1 MTGKEVSPT
10 RFYALWSRN
19 RAKKMLIK
27 NTGADTIGTSN
38 PVLVDCP
45 PMKGAETM
53 LRQSDKITAL
63 YCRLSRDDE
72 LQGDSNSIVNQKA
85 ILSKYAKE
93 NHFPNPQFFVDDGYS
108 GANFDRPSWSELV
121 ALIEDEK
128 VGVLIVKD
136 MSRLGRDYLR
146 VGLYTDVLFPE
157 KGVRFIAIS
166 NGIDSAQQQENDFTP
181 FLNII
186 NEWYCRD
193 TSKKIRAVM
202 KSKGEAGEHLCTNP
216 PYGYMK
222 DPDNKKQWI
231 VDGEAAEVVKRIF
244 ALCLDGYG
252 PSQIARIL
260 KEDKVITPTIHFQ
273 QTGRATRNA
282 PPDNPYNWTSDTI
295 ADILER
301 PEYQGHTVNFKTYK
315 QSYKS
320 KRTCYNPEEKWL
332 VFENT
337 HEAIIDADTWA
348 RVQELRKNKRRPA
361 RTGKTNMFSGIV
373 RCADCGEK
381 LYYCTSKN
389 FEARQDHFVCSTSR
403 LKGKAVCSTHFIRAV
418 VLEQG
423 VLAHMRLTIACVANH
438 EEQFR
443 KAMGAKQKAEA
454 KKELAAKRR
463 QLTQAERRIEELDRL
478 FKRIY
483 EDNAN
488 GKLSDSRFQMLADD
502 YEQEQEELREKLL
515 RLNEEIN
522 EQEEQS
528 ENIDRFIS
536 KVRKYLD
543 LDELTPAV
551 LNDMVKAVYVHA
563 PDKSKGHREQQIDI
577 SYDLVGILPASLLNN
592 LQNGETA

>member
-1 MTGKEVSPT
+1 M
-10 RFYALWSRN
+10 
-19 RAKKMLIK
+19 
-27 NTGADTIGTSN
+27 
-38 PVLVDCP
+38 
-45 PMKGAETM
+45 
-53 LRQSDKITAL
+53 
-63 YCRLSRDDE
+63 
-72 LQGDSNSIVNQKA
+72 

-93 NHFPNPQFFVDDGYS
+93 NHFSNTAFFVDDGYS
-108 GANFDRPSWSELV
+108 GTNFNRPSWGELLERIENGEV
-121 ALIEDEK
+121 AT
-128 VGVLIVKD
+128 LIVKD
-136 MSRLGRDYLR
+136 MSRLGRDYLK
-146 VGLYTDVLFPE
+146 VGFYTEVLFVE
-157 KGVRFIAIS
+157 KGVRFIAIN
-166 NGIDSAQQQENDFTP
+166 NGIDSANQQDSDFTP

-186 NEWYCRD
+186 NEWYAKD

-202 KSKGEAGEHLCTNP
+202 KSKGEAGEPLCTNP

-222 DPDNKKQWI
+222 DPDNKKKWI
-231 VDGEAAEVVKRIF
+231 VDEEAAEIVKRIF

-252 PSQIARIL
+252 PTQIARIL
-260 KEDKVITPTIHFQ
+260 KEDSVITPTIHFQ
-273 QTGRATRNA
+273 QTGRATRNT
-282 PPDNPYNWTSDTI
+282 PPNNPYNWTGDTI
-295 ADILER
+295 ADILEH

-320 KRTCYNPEEKWL
+320 KKTCYNPEEKWL

-348 RVQELRKNKRRPA
+348 RVQELRKNKRRPT

-403 LKGKAVCSTHFIRAV
+403 LKGKEVCSTHFIRAV

-423 VLAHMRLTIACVANH
+423 VLAHMRMTIACVANH

-443 KAMGAKQKAEA
+443 KAMGTKQKAEA
-454 KKELAAKRR
+454 KKELAAERR
-463 QLTQAERRIEELDRL
+463 QLTQGERRIEELDRL

-488 GKLSDSRFQMLADD
+488 GKLSDSRFQMLAGV

-515 RLNEEIN
+515 RLHEEIT

-543 LDELTPAV
+543 LEELTPAV

-577 SYDLVGILPASLLNN
+577 SYDLVGILPASLLND

>member
-1 MTGKEVSPT
+1 
-10 RFYALWSRN
+10 
-19 RAKKMLIK
+19 MLIK

-38 PVLVDCP
+38 PVLVVCP

>member
-1 MTGKEVSPT
+1 MS
-10 RFYALWSRN
+10 
-19 RAKKMLIK
+19 
-27 NTGADTIGTSN
+27 
-38 PVLVDCP
+38 
-45 PMKGAETM
+45 
-53 LRQSDKITAL
+53 RQSDNKVTAL
-63 YCRLSRDDE
+63 YARLSRDDE
-72 LQGDSNSIVNQKA
+72 LAGDSNSIVNQKA

-93 NHFPNPQFFVDDGYS
+93 NGFKNPLFFVDDGYS
-108 GANFDRPSWSELV
+108 GTNFNRPSWSELLEKIENCEV
-121 ALIEDEK
+121 AA
-128 VGVLIVKD
+128 LIVKD
-136 MSRLGRDYLR
+136 MSRLGRDYLK
-146 VGLYTDVLFPE
+146 VGFYTEVLFVE
-157 KGVRFIAIS
+157 KGVRFIAIN
-166 NGIDSAQQQENDFTP
+166 NGIDSANQQDSDFTP

-186 NEWYCRD
+186 NEWYAKD

-216 PYGYMK
+216 PYGYRK
-222 DPDNKKQWI
+222 DPANKKRWI
-231 VDGEAAEVVKRIF
+231 VDEEAAEVVKRIF

-260 KEDKVITPTIHFQ
+260 KKDKVITPTIHFQ
-273 QTGRATRNA
+273 QTGRAARNA
-282 PPDNPYNWTSDTI
+282 PPDNLYDWDNKTV
-295 ADILER
+295 AGILER

-320 KRTCYNPEEKWL
+320 KKTCYNPEEKWL

-337 HEAIIDADTWA
+337 HEAIIDADTWQ
-348 RVQELRKNKRRPA
+348 RVQELRKNKRRPT

-403 LKGKAVCSTHFIRAV
+403 LKGKEVCPTHFIRAV

-423 VLAHMRLTIACVANH
+423 VLAHMRMTIACVAKH

-443 KAMGAKQKAEA
+443 KAMGMKQKAEA
-454 KKELAAKRR
+454 KRELTAKRR

-488 GKLSDSRFQMLADD
+488 GKLSDSRFQMLSGD

-515 RLNEEIN
+515 RLNEEITK
-522 EQEEQS
+522 QEEQA
-528 ENIDRFIS
+528 ENTDRFIN

-543 LDELTPAV
+543 LDELTPTV

-563 PDKSKGHREQQIDI
+563 PDKSKGYREQQIDI
-577 SYDLVGILPASLLNN
+577 SYDLIGILPASLLND

>member
-1 MTGKEVSPT
+1 M
-10 RFYALWSRN
+10 
-19 RAKKMLIK
+19 
-27 NTGADTIGTSN
+27 
-38 PVLVDCP
+38 
-45 PMKGAETM
+45 
-53 LRQSDKITAL
+53 
-63 YCRLSRDDE
+63 
-72 LQGDSNSIVNQKA
+72 
-85 ILSKYAKE
+85 
-93 NHFPNPQFFVDDGYS
+93 DDGYS
-108 GANFDRPSWSELV
+108 GTNFNRPSWSELIEKIENGEV
-121 ALIEDEK
+121 AT
-128 VGVLIVKD
+128 LIVKD
-136 MSRLGRDYLR
+136 MSRLGRDYLK
-146 VGLYTDVLFPE
+146 VGFYTEVLFME
-157 KGVRFIAIS
+157 KGVRFIAIN
-166 NGIDSAQQQENDFTP
+166 NGIDSANQQDSDFTP

-186 NEWYCRD
+186 NEWYAKD

-202 KSKGEAGEHLCTNP
+202 KSKGEAGEHLCTSP
-216 PYGYMK
+216 PYGYQK
-222 DPDNKKQWI
+222 DPEDKKHWI
-231 VDGEAAEVVKRIF
+231 VDEGAAAVVKRIF

-252 PSQIARIL
+252 PTQIARIL
-260 KEDKVITPTIHFQ
+260 KEEQIITPTIHFQ

-282 PPDNPYNWTSDTI
+282 PPDNLYNWTGDTI

-320 KRTCYNPEEKWL
+320 KKTCYNPEEKWL

-337 HEAIIDADTWA
+337 HEAIIDADTWE
-348 RVQELRKNKRRPA
+348 RVQELRKNKRRPT
-361 RTGKTNMFSGIV
+361 RTGKTNMFSCIV

-381 LYYCTSKN
+381 LYYCTSRS

-403 LKGKAVCSTHFIRAV
+403 LKGKEVCPTHFIRAV

-423 VLAHMRLTIACVANH
+423 VLAHMRMTIACVANH

-454 KKELAAKRR
+454 KRELAVKRR

-488 GKLSDSRFQMLADD
+488 GKLSDSRFQMLSDD

-515 RLNEEIN
+515 LLNEEITQ
-522 EQEEQS
+522 QEEQTGK
-528 ENIDRFIS
+528 IDRFIG
-536 KVRKYLD
+536 KVQKYLD
-543 LDELTPAV
+543 LDELTPAI

-563 PDKSKGHREQQIDI
+563 PDKSKGYREQQIDI
-577 SYDLVGILPASLLNN
+577 SYDLVGILPAALLND

>member
-1 MTGKEVSPT
+1 MS
-10 RFYALWSRN
+10 
-19 RAKKMLIK
+19 
-27 NTGADTIGTSN
+27 TSN
-38 PVLVDCP
+38 PVMADCP
-45 PMKGAETM
+45 PMKGAENM
-53 LRQSDKITAL
+53 LRQSGKITAL

-72 LQGDSNSIVNQKA
+72 LTGDSNSIVNQKT

-93 NHFPNPQFFVDDGYS
+93 NGFKNPLFFVDDGYS
-108 GANFDRPSWSELV
+108 GTNFNRPSWSEL
-121 ALIEDEK
+121 LERIENGE
-128 VGVLIVKD
+128 VSTLIVKD
-136 MSRLGRDYLR
+136 MSRLGRDYLK
-146 VGLYTDVLFPE
+146 VGFYTEVLFVE
-157 KGVRFIAIS
+157 KGVRFIAIN
-166 NGIDSAQQQENDFTP
+166 NGIDSANQQDSDFTP

-186 NEWYCRD
+186 NEWYAKD

-222 DPDNKKQWI
+222 DPENKKQWI
-231 VDGEAAEVVKRIF
+231 VDEEAATVVKRIF

-252 PSQIARIL
+252 PSEIARIL
-260 KEDKVITPTIHFQ
+260 KTDKVLIPTAYWQAQGKTVNHSV
-273 QTGRATRNA
+273 
-282 PPDNPYNWTSDTI
+282 PENPYLWVSATV
-295 ADILER
+295 ADILEKKD
-301 PEYQGHTVNFKTYK
+301 YLGHTVNFKTYR

-320 KRTCYNPEEKWL
+320 KKKLYNPEEKQL

-337 HEAIIDADTWA
+337 HEAIIDADTWQ
-348 RVQELRKNKRRPA
+348 RVQELRKNKRRPT
-361 RTGKTNMFSGIV
+361 RTGKTNMFSGIA

-381 LYYCTSKN
+381 LYYCTSRN
-389 FEARQDHFVCSTSR
+389 FEARQDHFICSTSR
-403 LKGKAVCSTHFIRAV
+403 LKGKEVCPTHFIRAV

-423 VLAHMRLTIACVANH
+423 VLAHMRMTIACVANH

-454 KKELAAKRR
+454 KRELAAKRR

-483 EDNAN
+483 EDNTN
-488 GKLSDSRFQMLADD
+488 GKLSDSRFQMLSGD

-515 RLNEEIN
+515 RLNDEIN
-522 EQEEQS
+522 EQEEQA
-528 ENIDRFIS
+528 ENIDRFIG

-543 LDELTPAV
+543 LDELTPAI

-563 PDKSKGHREQQIDI
+563 PDKSKGYREQQIDI
-577 SYDLVGILPASLLNN
+577 SYDLVGILPLSLLNG

>member
-1 MTGKEVSPT
+1 MS
-10 RFYALWSRN
+10 
-19 RAKKMLIK
+19 
-27 NTGADTIGTSN
+27 
-38 PVLVDCP
+38 
-45 PMKGAETM
+45 
-53 LRQSDKITAL
+53 RQSDNKITAL

-93 NHFPNPQFFVDDGYS
+93 NHFSNPQFFVDDGYS
-108 GANFDRPSWSELV
+108 GANFERPSWSELV
-121 ALIEDEK
+121 EKIENGE
-128 VGVLIVKD
+128 VATLIVKD

-166 NGIDSAQQQENDFTP
+166 NGVDSANQQENDFTP

-222 DPDNKKQWI
+222 DADNSKQWV
-231 VDGEAAEVVKRIF
+231 VDSEAAEVVKRIF

-252 PSQIARIL
+252 SSQIARIL
-260 KEDKVITPTIHFQ
+260 KTDKILTPAAYWQSQGKTTNQ
-273 QTGRATRNA
+273 
-282 PPDNPYNWTSDTI
+282 PVPENPYRWVADTV
-295 ADILER
+295 ATILEKK
-301 PEYQGHTVNFKTYK
+301 EYLGHTVNFKTYK

-320 KRTCYNPEEKWL
+320 KKKCYNPEEKQL
-332 VFENT
+332 VFEDT
-337 HEAIIDADTWA
+337 HKAIIDADTWK
-348 RVQELRKNKRRPA
+348 RVQELRKNKRRPT
-361 RTGKTNMFSGIV
+361 RTGKTNLFSGIV

-403 LKGKAVCSTHFIRAV
+403 LKGKEVCPTHFIRAV

-423 VLAHMRLTIACVANH
+423 VLAHMRLVIACVSTH
-438 EEQFR
+438 EERFR
-443 KAMGAKQKAEA
+443 AAMGAKQKAEA
-454 KKELAAKRR
+454 EKELAAKRR

-488 GKLSDSRFQMLADD
+488 GKLSDSRFQMLSDD
-502 YEQEQEELREKLL
+502 YEQEQEELRGKLL
-515 RLNEEIN
+515 QLDEEIIQ
-522 EQEEQS
+522 QEEQA
-528 ENIDRFIS
+528 ENIDRFIG

-543 LDELTPAV
+543 LDELTPTV

-563 PDKSKGHREQQIDI
+563 PDKSNGHREQQIDI
-577 SYDLVGILPASLLNN
+577 SYDLVGILPISLLAD

>member
-1 MTGKEVSPT
+1 M
-10 RFYALWSRN
+10 N
-19 RAKKMLIK
+19 
-27 NTGADTIGTSN
+27 
-38 PVLVDCP
+38 
-45 PMKGAETM
+45 
-53 LRQSDKITAL
+53 RQSDKITAI

-72 LQGDSNSIVNQKA
+72 LTGESNSIVNQKA
-85 ILSKYAKE
+85 ILKKYAQE
-93 NHFPNPQFFVDDGYS
+93 QGFRNIQFFVDDGYS
-108 GANFDRPSWSELV
+108 GANFNRPDWKRMIELV
-121 ALIEDEK
+121 ENDK
-128 VGVLIVKD
+128 VGVIIAKD
-136 MSRLGRDYLR
+136 MSRIGRNYLE
-146 VGLYTDVLFPE
+146 VGLYTEMLFPE
-157 KGVRFIAIS
+157 HDVRFIAVNS
-166 NGIDSAQQQENDFTP
+166 GVDSTNQQDNDFTP

-186 NEWYCRD
+186 NEFYVKD
-193 TSKKIRAVM
+193 SSKKVKAVM
-202 KSKGEAGEHLCTNP
+202 KQKGESGEYLTTNP

-222 DPDNKKQWI
+222 DPDNKKKWI
-231 VDGEAAEVVKRIF
+231 VDGEAAEIVKRIF

-282 PPDNPYNWTSDTI
+282 PPDNPFNWTGDTI

-320 KRTCYNPEEKWL
+320 KKTCNNPEEKWL

-348 RVQELRKNKRRPA
+348 RVQELRKNKRRPT

-403 LKGKAVCSTHFIRAV
+403 LKGKEVCSTHFIRAV

-423 VLAHMRLTIACVANH
+423 VLAHMRMTIACVANH

-443 KAMGAKQKAEA
+443 KAMGTKQKAEA

-463 QLTQAERRIEELDRL
+463 QLTQGERRIEELDRL

-488 GKLSDSRFQMLADD
+488 GKLSDSRFQMLSDD
-502 YEQEQEELREKLL
+502 YEQEQKELREKLL
-515 RLNEEIN
+515 RLNEEIT

-543 LDELTPAV
+543 LEELTPAV

-577 SYDLVGILPASLLNN
+577 SYDLVGILPASLLND

>member
-1 MTGKEVSPT
+1 
-10 RFYALWSRN
+10 
-19 RAKKMLIK
+19 
-27 NTGADTIGTSN
+27 
-38 PVLVDCP
+38 
-45 PMKGAETM
+45 M
-53 LRQSDKITAL
+53 LRQSDNKITAL

-72 LQGDSNSIVNQKA
+72 LVGDSNSIVNQRA
-85 ILSKYAKE
+85 ILSKYAHD
-93 NHFPNPQFFVDDGYS
+93 NHFLNPLFFVDDGYS
-108 GANFDRPSWSELV
+108 GTNFNRPSWCEL
-121 ALIEDEK
+121 LERIENGE
-128 VGVLIVKD
+128 VSTLIVKD
-136 MSRLGRDYLR
+136 MSRLGRDYLK
-146 VGLYTDVLFPE
+146 VGFYTEVLFVE
-157 KGVRFIAIS
+157 KGVRFIAIN
-166 NGIDSAQQQENDFTP
+166 NGIDSASQQDSDFTP

-186 NEWYCRD
+186 NEWYAKD

-222 DPDNKKQWI
+222 DPTDKKRWI
-231 VDGEAAEVVKRIF
+231 VDEEAAEVVKRIF

-260 KEDKVITPTIHFQ
+260 KADKVVTPTVYYQ
-273 QTGRATRNA
+273 RMGKATRS
-282 PPDNPYNWTSDTI
+282 PLPDNPYSWDQKSV
-295 ADILER
+295 AGILER

-320 KRTCYNPEEKWL
+320 KKTCYNPEENWL

-348 RVQELRKNKRRPA
+348 RVQELRKNKRRPT

-403 LKGKAVCSTHFIRAV
+403 LKGKEVCPTHFIRAV

-423 VLAHMRLTIACVANH
+423 VLVHMRLVIACVANH

-454 KKELAAKRR
+454 KKELAGKRR

-488 GKLSDSRFQMLADD
+488 GKLSDSRFQMLSDD

-515 RLNEEIN
+515 QLNEDIT
-522 EQEEQS
+522 EQEEQA
-528 ENIDRFIS
+528 ENIDRFID

-543 LDELTPAV
+543 LDELTTAV

-563 PDKSKGHREQQIDI
+563 PDKSSGHREQRIDI
-577 SYDLVGILPASLLNN
+577 SYDLVGILPASFLND
-592 LQNGETA
+592 LSNGETA

>member
-1 MTGKEVSPT
+1 
-10 RFYALWSRN
+10 
-19 RAKKMLIK
+19 MLIK

-592 LQNGETA
+592 LQNRETA

>member
-1 MTGKEVSPT
+1 
-10 RFYALWSRN
+10 
-19 RAKKMLIK
+19 MLIK

-361 RTGKTNMFSGIV
+361 RTGKTNMCSGIV

>member
-1 MTGKEVSPT
+1 
-10 RFYALWSRN
+10 
-19 RAKKMLIK
+19 
-27 NTGADTIGTSN
+27 
-38 PVLVDCP
+38 
-45 PMKGAETM
+45 
-53 LRQSDKITAL
+53 
-63 YCRLSRDDE
+63 
-72 LQGDSNSIVNQKA
+72 
-85 ILSKYAKE
+85 
-93 NHFPNPQFFVDDGYS
+93 
-108 GANFDRPSWSELV
+108 
-121 ALIEDEK
+121 
-128 VGVLIVKD
+128 
-136 MSRLGRDYLR
+136 
-146 VGLYTDVLFPE
+146 
-157 KGVRFIAIS
+157 
-166 NGIDSAQQQENDFTP
+166 
-181 FLNII
+181 
-186 NEWYCRD
+186 
-193 TSKKIRAVM
+193 M

-222 DPDNKKQWI
+222 DPDNKKRWL
-231 VDGEAAEVVKRIF
+231 VDETAAEVVKRIF
-244 ALCLDGYG
+244 ALCLEGYG

-273 QTGRATRNA
+273 RTGRATRNT
-282 PPDNPYNWTSDTI
+282 PPDNPYNWTGDTI

-320 KRTCYNPEEKWL
+320 KKTCYNPEEKWL

-337 HEAIIDADTWA
+337 HEAIIDADTWE
-348 RVQELRKNKRRPA
+348 RVQELRKNKRRPT
-361 RTGKTNMFSGIV
+361 RTGKTNLFSGIV

-403 LKGKAVCSTHFIRAV
+403 LKGKEVCPTHFIRAV

-423 VLAHMRLTIACVANH
+423 VLAHMRLVIACVSTH
-438 EEQFR
+438 EERFR
-443 KAMGAKQKAEA
+443 ATMGAKQKAEA

-478 FKRIY
+478 FKCIY

-488 GKLSDSRFQMLADD
+488 EKLSDSRFQMLSDD

-515 RLNEEIN
+515 QLNEEITQ
-522 EQEEQS
+522 QEEQA
-528 ENIDRFIS
+528 ENIDRFIG

-563 PDKSKGHREQQIDI
+563 PDKSNGHREQQIDI
-577 SYDLVGILPASLLNN
+577 SYDLVGILPASLLYD